1 MTAQELTQ
9 RCRMTRKPSAEDCF
23 DDDGE
28 FRPIEVQAHKAE
40 ELAFEHLKKITQE
53 NDEEKGT
60 NETKI

>member
-1 MTAQELTQ
+1 
-9 RCRMTRKPSAEDCF
+9 MTRKPSAEDCF